1 MNLYEAINQRYSVRV
16 YTDKAVEADKL
27 DRILEA
33 GRLAPS
39 SNNRQAWKF
48 VVARDAKLRAA
59 LADACDQPF
68 LTKPP
73 VIVAVVGLDPERKM
87 SCDILADT
95 VDCSIATTHMM
106 LAATVE
112 GLGTC
117 WIGHFK
123 QDLVRSL
130 LGVPPHAKIVALL
143 PIGYPDQPRHP
154 RLRKTV
160 GEVVSYDTFS

>member
-1 MNLYEAINQRYSVRV
+1 MDLYEAINQRHSVRV
-16 YTDKAVEADKL
+16 YSDKAVEPDKL
-27 DRILEA
+27 ARILEA

-48 VVARDAKLRAA
+48 VVARDPRLRAA

-68 LTKPP
+68 LNKPP
-73 VIVAVVGLDPERKM
+73 IIVAVVGLDPERKM
-87 SCDILADT
+87 SCDIPADP
-95 VDCSIATTHMM
+95 VDCSIATTQMM

-123 QDLVRSL
+123 QDLCRNL
-130 LGVPPHAKIVALL
+130 LGVPAHAKIVALL
-143 PIGYPDQPRHP
+143 PIGYSDQPQHART
-154 RLRKTV
+154 RKTT
-160 GEVVSYDTFS
+160 GEVVSFDAFS